1 MGLYIIADTGE
12 VQLKVNL
19 IAKNDSFKKLSIP
32 HVDSFTV
39 NQVIPFITKHMKVK
53 PVETKY
59 SNSFDKRVEIKWNF
73 G

>member
-19 IAKNDSFKKLSIP
+19 TTKNDSFKLSIP
-32 HVDSFTV
+32 HFDPFTV
-39 NQVIPFITKHMKVK
+39 NQVISFITKHMKVK
-53 PVETKY
+53 PVETKD
-59 SNSFDKRVEIKWNF
+59 SNSVDKRVEIKWKV